1 MSFLISCQI
10 YYFLNHVCVTKL
22 TIIPFPNSNCKPK
35 AQLIEEIVVDISKD
49 LKCVPSKDTQFLVGV
64 DSCIRELE
72 SLLCLE
78 STDVLMVGI

>member
-1 MSFLISCQI
+1 MYVLPNLPLFLFQI
-10 YYFLNHVCVTKL
+10 Q
-22 TIIPFPNSNCKPK
+22 NCRPE

-78 STDVLMVGI
+78 RCSHGRDLGYGWSR